1 MARPMSAA
9 NPPRSSGLS
18 VIRNIRAAGLI
29 VALGLVVAAC
39 AGNGP
44 GKLPTP
50 PEISASVATTT
61 TDVDYSEVGL
71 KGVAGRATTTSVPF
85 GPGKATVSGVVV
97 SEGGAVPGA
106 SVILERIVDGAAA
119 QITLTTGEDGTW
131 TMPNV
136 LGGRYRAR
144 AFRQPDL
151 AQTTPSAVFVG
162 ATETK
167 QVELR
172 VRTVGGLAVSSSLAP
187 DPPQLFRDTQL
198 VVLVSQKTVDAQGVV
213 RATPLVDTQV
223 DLVGSSSWRVMSANP
238 AITDSQGHATWIVRC
253 REAGRIPLAVT
264 VGTQSI
270 PLDVKDCVDPTVEET
285 TTTADVSQTTQP

>member
-1 MARPMSAA
+1 MRSQVRPAA
-9 NPPRSSGLS
+9 L
-18 VIRNIRAAGLI
+18 VL
-29 VALGLVVAAC
+29 ALGLVAAAC
-39 AGNGP
+39 SSGAGR
-44 GKLPTP
+44 LPKA
-50 PEISASVATTT
+50 PEINAVVATTT
-61 TDVDYSEVGL
+61 TDVDYSEIGL
-71 KGVAGRATTTSVPF
+71 KGVSGHAITTAVPF
-85 GPGKATVSGVVV
+85 GPGRATVSGVVV

-106 SVILERIVDGAAA
+106 SVVLERIVDGASA
-119 QITLTTGEDGTW
+119 QIILTTGEDGTW

-144 AFRQPDL
+144 AFRPPDL
-151 AQTTPSAVFVG
+151 AQITPSAVFLG

-172 VRTVGGLAVSSSLAP
+172 VRTAGGLAVSSSLAP

-198 VVLVSQKTVDAQGVV
+198 VVLVSQKMVDAQGVV
-213 RATPLVDTQV
+213 RATPLVDERV
-223 DLVGSSSWRVMSANP
+223 DLVGSSSWRVMTANP

-253 REAGRIPLAVT
+253 REVGRNPLAVT

-285 TTTADVSQTTQP
+285 TTTTDVSETTQP